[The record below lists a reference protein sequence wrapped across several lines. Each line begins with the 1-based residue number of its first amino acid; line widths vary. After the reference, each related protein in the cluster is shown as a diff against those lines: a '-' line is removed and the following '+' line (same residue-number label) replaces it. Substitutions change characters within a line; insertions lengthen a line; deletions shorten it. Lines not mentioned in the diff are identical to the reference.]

1 MAGFHLSSAQYDAL
15 TAMYPSPFVDKPV
28 CWKAFVDEVNL
39 VFSKPNLE
47 RNPLEEVDPAPD
59 FLLDPAR
66 FTTRSD
72 TVEGSEA
79 LDALLERIAQDVRLK
94 RVDVLPFFG
103 DACANQNSP
112 MRVKHVTPTQFAAV
126 LKTQVARDITE
137 AETKAIVDAFGDGE
151 MVNFAAFA
159 ATVDPREPPYHAYR
173 RSAR

>member
-1 MAGFHLSSAQYDAL
+1 MAGFHLSSAQYDEL
-15 TAMYPSPFVDKPV
+15 TAMYPSPIVDKPV

-79 LDALLERIAQDVRLK
+79 LDALLERIAEDVRLK
-94 RVDVLPFFG
+94 RVDVLPFFR

>member
-1 MAGFHLSSAQYDAL
+1 M
-15 TAMYPSPFVDKPV
+15 
-28 CWKAFVDEVNL
+28 
-39 VFSKPNLE
+39 
-47 RNPLEEVDPAPD
+47 DPAPD

-79 LDALLERIAQDVRLK
+79 LDALLERIAEDVRLK

-151 MVNFAAFA
+151 MVNLAAFA